1 MTSLSVQPEPV
12 EGRRPKVSAGS
23 DRTEVPMPVIYGNS
37 ERPPRGDYSR
47 GGQVSADYTCSQN
60 YAAYTDADHH
70 TYSRLYKRQSAL
82 LPGLACDEFIAA
94 LPSLGIEDRIPR
106 FEDIN
111 DRLFK
116 ATGWEVVAVPGLIP
130 EVPFFTLLANRKFP
144 VTDWIRTPGEFDY
157 IVEPD
162 IFHDLFGHVPLLFN
176 PVFADHMQA
185 YGAGGLK
192 AHALGACEQLARLY
206 WYTIEF
212 GLMRQQGQIR
222 AYGAG
227 ILSSSGE
234 LVHAVTSSEP
244 HRIALDLLRAMR
256 TRYKIDSYQQ
266 CYFVIDSFQQLFDMT
281 APDFTPLYAQLRNL
295 TELQADAQLPGDV
308 LQATSVGGVF

>member
-1 MTSLSVQPEPV
+1 MTEATSRAAT
-12 EGRRPKVSAGS
+12 GRPKQATAPSGGS
-23 DRTEVPMPVIYGNS
+23 VVHEVTSVGATSYGNS
-37 ERPPRGDYSR
+37 ERPPRGDYDR
-47 GGQVSADYTCSQN
+47 AGQVNADYTCPQN
-60 YAAYTDADHH
+60 YTAYTAADHD

-94 LPSLGIEDRIPR
+94 LPSLGVSERIPR

-111 DRLFK
+111 QRLFK

-144 VTDWIRTPGEFDY
+144 VTDWIRKPEEFDY

-176 PVFADHMQA
+176 KVFADHMQA

-192 AHALGACEQLARLY
+192 AHGLGACEQLARLY

-212 GLMRQQGQIR
+212 GLMRQRGDIR

-227 ILSSSGE
+227 ILSSAGE
-234 LVHAVTSSEP
+234 LAHAVKSNQP
-244 HRIALDLLRAMR
+244 NRIALDVLRAMR

-266 CYFVIDSFQQLFDMT
+266 TYFVIDSFQQLFDMT
-281 APDFTPLYAQLRNL
+281 APDFTPLYVQLKL
-295 TELQADAQLPGDV
+295 LADTD
-308 LQATSVGGVF
+308 